1 MLSAASDD
9 AELREAAVL
18 QKLMTFWS
26 ADVRCPDDGDTEFCE
41 PPDVTIVTM
50 TTL

>member
-1 MLSAASDD
+1 MRMLSAASDD
-9 AELREAAVL
+9 AVLREAAVL

-26 ADVRCPDDGDTEFCE
+26 ADVRCPDDNDTKFCD
-41 PPDVTIVTM
+41 PHDVTM